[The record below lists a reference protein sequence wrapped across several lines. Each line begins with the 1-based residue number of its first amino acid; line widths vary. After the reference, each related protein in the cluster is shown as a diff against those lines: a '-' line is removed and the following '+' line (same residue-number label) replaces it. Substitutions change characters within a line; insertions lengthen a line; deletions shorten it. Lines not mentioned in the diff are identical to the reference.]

1 MNIFSFLLYFWK
13 EKNYLIYCINK
24 TTNYIVSWLFTKK
37 NTMQGTFV
45 NLCYTME
52 NHAIATMLTY
62 FGSTDHGLGTEVD
75 RGQGGGTSG
84 KNKPESPLIYIYIY
98 IYIYITL
105 AKELTAATQWKLFV
119 WIEHSGIR
127 YAKMWINKSYE
138 IIPYNSRADVCYRRV
153 EWRDTTSNVKLGG
166 FRSQLQAS
174 YVSNHTEELW
184 YNETVCLWM
193 TTYIQEKL

>member
-52 NHAIATMLTY
+52 NHAIATMMTY

-75 RGQGGGTSG
+75 RGRGGAGAQV
-84 KNKPESPLIYIYIY
+84 
-98 IYIYITL
+98 
-105 AKELTAATQWKLFV
+105 AK
-119 WIEHSGIR
+119 IG
-127 YAKMWINKSYE
+127 
-138 IIPYNSRADVCYRRV
+138 
-153 EWRDTTSNVKLGG
+153 
-166 FRSQLQAS
+166 
-174 YVSNHTEELW
+174 
-184 YNETVCLWM
+184 
-193 TTYIQEKL
+193 